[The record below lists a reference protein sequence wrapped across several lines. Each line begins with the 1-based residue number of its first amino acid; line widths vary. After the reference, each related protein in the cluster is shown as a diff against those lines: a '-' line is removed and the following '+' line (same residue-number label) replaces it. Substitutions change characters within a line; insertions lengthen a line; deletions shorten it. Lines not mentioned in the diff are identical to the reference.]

1 MTSTL
6 KINNLDTAS
15 GTTITI
21 PTGKSLVGTDIA
33 SIYAPDMV
41 VQIAR
46 GSTSTI
52 TRTASSSDSYV
63 PTNVTATITP
73 KFANSLII
81 PHYVFS
87 ANTNQSVGN
96 NAGLVYTIYRSI
108 NGGTFTDIS
117 TGGQGMG
124 QLVNTNTR
132 THASQTAMRIDTPNT
147 TSSVE
152 YKVYFKRSTSHS
164 SIEIPATT
172 TEHCGMLIYEIA
184 Q

>member
-1 MTSTL
+1 MSTL
-6 KINNLDTAS
+6 FVNNLNTAS
-15 GTTITI
+15 GSTITL
-21 PTGKSLVGTDIA
+21 PTGKRIVGTDNS
-33 SIYAPDMV
+33 SIVAPGLI
-41 VQIAR
+41 VQIAT
-46 GSTSTI
+46 GTTGVI

-81 PHYVFS
+81 PHYVVS
-87 ANTNQSVGN
+87 ANTNQSNGN

-108 NGGTFTDIS
+108 AGGSFTDIS

-124 QLVNTNTR
+124 QLVNTYSR
-132 THASQTAMRIDTPNT
+132 THGEITAMRIDTPNT
-147 TSSVE
+147 TSAVE
-152 YKVYFKRSTSHS
+152 YKIYFKRSASHS

-172 TEHCGMLIYEIA
+172 TEHAGLVIYEVA